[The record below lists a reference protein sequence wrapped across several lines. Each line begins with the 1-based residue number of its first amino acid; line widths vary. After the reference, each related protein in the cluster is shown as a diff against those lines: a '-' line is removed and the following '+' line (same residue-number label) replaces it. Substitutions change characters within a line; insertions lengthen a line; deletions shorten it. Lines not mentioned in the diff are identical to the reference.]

1 MGRKKLTHIDLI
13 KDKNQ
18 RNVAFCKRKRGLI
31 KKAMELS
38 KLCDQRIFL
47 AIFDYEKQKL
57 VQYNSSSQFSAKVAS
72 SLASSHNSQKFKYE
86 RYTNQDYDKF
96 ESNQYQK
103 MDHVNKFDDLQSDHE
118 NFQEQMDQL
127 IYDPCHHIK
136 YYE

>member
-72 SLASSHNSQKFKYE
+72 SLASSHNS
-86 RYTNQDYDKF
+86 
-96 ESNQYQK
+96 
-103 MDHVNKFDDLQSDHE
+103 
-118 NFQEQMDQL
+118 
-127 IYDPCHHIK
+127 
-136 YYE
+136 